1 MLQNFFKII
10 KSKIGIFWII
20 LGIVFIAFPSY
31 YFFEKDLVIWNFWY
45 NYYLLELSL
54 MIIISLLFGL
64 FLGLTLY
71 KIKYFSVKK
80 SWLWFFGWIIWIL
93 VSGCPACSITLAS
106 YFWLAWIISVFPFWW
121 IELKI
126 FSVFLLFYV
135 VFITTKNLET
145 CKIKK

>member
-20 LGIVFIAFPSY
+20 LGIAFIAVPSY

-80 SWLWFFGWIIWIL
+80 SWLWFFGWVIWIL

>member
-20 LGIVFIAFPSY
+20 LGIAFVTFPSY

-80 SWLWFFGWIIWIL
+80 SWLWFFGWVIWIL